1 MKPEQSERF
10 LIEEL
15 FLQSKTKKSIP
26 DEELTLIDKLTGDA
40 STRRYYRLFTKESSY
55 VVCLDNPSDDVNYKH
70 PFVSHQEFFHNNKIR
85 VPQIFDKNLTKGYLL
100 EEDLGDVTLLQY
112 LSKIKDEAEEYKI
125 YEPVVAELIKLHSI
139 PKNVLD
145 DSELFSLKF
154 DFQKLFDEMNFTFKY
169 FLTMWLKVSDQN
181 VAEKLRRLVIP
192 ICERLSSFPMVLT
205 HRDFHSRNVMVK
217 NNQFY
222 FIDFQDARMGIPQ
235 YDLVSLLEDCYY
247 DLTPNN
253 RKALKEYYFKNLPL
267 AIHGQGEELFWDLY
281 DDMTFQRVFKA
292 IGSFSYIYC
301 TRKDERYLKYIGFAM
316 EKLRVMMLGK
326 PRYDEL
332 RKTLLEIYYAS

>member
-15 FLQSKTKKSIP
+15 FSQSKNKKTIP
-26 DEELTLIDKLTGDA
+26 DDELTLIDKLTGDA
-40 STRRYYRLFTKESSY
+40 STRRYYRLFTNVNSY
-55 VVCLDNPSDDVNYKH
+55 VVCLDNPSEDPNAKH
-70 PFVSHQEFFHNNKIR
+70 PFVSIQEFFDNNKIK
-85 VPQIFDKNLTKGYLL
+85 VPRIYDKNLSKGYLL
-100 EEDLGDVTLLQY
+100 EEDLGDITLLQH
-112 LSKIKDEAEEYKI
+112 LSKIKTEADEYKI
-125 YEPVVAELIKLHSI
+125 YEPVIAELIKLHSI
-139 PKNVLD
+139 APQTLV
-145 DSELFSLKF
+145 DSNLFSLKF

-169 FLTMWLKVSDQN
+169 FINNWLKVDDVN
-181 VAEKLRRLVIP
+181 VTEKLRRQVIP

-205 HRDFHSRNVMVK
+205 HRDFHSRNIMVK
-217 NNQFY
+217 NDQFY

-235 YDLVSLLEDCYY
+235 YDLVSILEDCYY
-247 DLTPNN
+247 NLSEQNRSSLKKFYYNN
-253 RKALKEYYFKNLPL
+253 LESSV
-267 AIHGQGEELFWDLY
+267 HGQSEELFWDLY